1 MPAHHRSVVRE
12 VSADVLV
19 EVAVQVRTGG
29 GGGGGRGGCEADAR
43 LALGCTDLLAPK
55 RAIERGAGVR

>member
-1 MPAHHRSVVRE
+1 VPAHHHSVVRE

-19 EVAVQVRTGG
+19 EVAVQIRTG